1 MSRRNGLPSLGVALG
16 AAAAGAVL
24 GVAAERLAVG
34 RPLLPQRPEPRPRV
48 ALGSIRGQRRV
59 VKADDGTRLHVEVDE
74 PDEPDPDGLTIVFC
88 HGYALNLD
96 SWHYQREALRG
107 TFRLV
112 FWDQRGHGRS
122 ERGPKGSATI
132 DQVGCDLE
140 SVIRAAAPTGPLV
153 LVGHSMGGMTVMS
166 LAAHSPELFA
176 ARVIGVAL
184 VATSA
189 GNLADV
195 DLGMKVFGKTFQ
207 KLAPKALGLLAG
219 YPSLVERSRSI
230 GSDLEQV
237 LVRRY
242 SYSSEVSD
250 ELVDF
255 TARMIA
261 STRIEVIND
270 YFPTFGAHDKAEAL
284 ATMAGIE
291 TLVLVGDSDLLT
303 PVKHSADIVRRLPHA
318 EHVVVADGGHLV
330 MLEHSEVVTP
340 HLVALVD
347 RARRAARTDRTES
360 GQRSGETQTG
370 RTESGR
376 TEVARPQS
384 GRTVGAARRSPR
396 KAS

>member
-1 MSRRNGLPSLGVALG
+1 M
-16 AAAAGAVL
+16 
-24 GVAAERLAVG
+24 
-34 RPLLPQRPEPRPRV
+34 
-48 ALGSIRGQRRV
+48 
-59 VKADDGTRLHVEVDE
+59 
-74 PDEPDPDGLTIVFC
+74 
-88 HGYALNLD
+88 
-96 SWHYQREALRG
+96 
-107 TFRLV
+107 
-112 FWDQRGHGRS
+112 
-122 ERGPKGSATI
+122 GSATI

-140 SVIRAAAPTGPLV
+140 SVITAVAPTGPLV
-153 LVGHSMGGMTVMS
+153 LVGHSMGGMTIMS
-166 LAAHSPELFA
+166 LAAHNPDLFA
-176 ARVIGVAL
+176 QRVVGVAL

-195 DLGMKVFGKTFQ
+195 DFGMKVFGKTFQ
-207 KLAPKALGLLAG
+207 KLAPKALELLAG
-219 YPSLVERSRSI
+219 HPRFVERSRSI

-303 PVKHSADIVRRLPHA
+303 PVKHSTDIVRRLPHA

-330 MLEHSEVVTP
+330 MLEHPEVVTP
-340 HLVALVD
+340 HLIALVD
-347 RARRAARTDRTES
+347 RARRAA
-360 GQRSGETQTG
+360 GPRS
-370 RTESGR
+370 
-376 TEVARPQS
+376 A
-384 GRTVGAARRSPR
+384 RTVRAGRRSR
-396 KAS
+396 RAAS